1 MGLPSCFLERGR
13 GKRRAALGG
22 KGERKNNEGGEGVA
36 TTAQEIFE
44 LTMAK
49 MDELDDNGNVDS
61 SDTAEYKNRT
71 LGILNI
77 LQGEVFPYSDTYQD
91 YADQGR
97 RPICPAIESFDEPLQ
112 LDDFICKSVLPYGL
126 AAHLLLDENPSAAGF
141 YQQRYEEL
149 LRKLQ
154 SGFGLAATSE
164 DIVDVYGMGRNPF
177 TRW

>member
-1 MGLPSCFLERGR
+1 M
-13 GKRRAALGG
+13 
-22 KGERKNNEGGEGVA
+22 A

-49 MDELDDNGNVDS
+49 MDELDDNGKVDS
-61 SDTAEYKNRT
+61 SDTAEYRNRT

-97 RPICPAIESFDEPLQ
+97 RPICPAIEDFDEPLQ